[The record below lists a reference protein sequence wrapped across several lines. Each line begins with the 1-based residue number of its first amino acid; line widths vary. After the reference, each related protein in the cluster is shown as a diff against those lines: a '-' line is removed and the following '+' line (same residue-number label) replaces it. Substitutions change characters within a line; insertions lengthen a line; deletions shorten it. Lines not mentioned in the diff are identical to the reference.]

1 MCSNKALSRVF
12 TVILLAVIVPSL
24 TTIFTLTPKT
34 STISLKIPEI
44 HTGAVEIIAENIG
57 PLAPGIVRPGECVN
71 LTLRFDI
78 YSVRGAYAW
87 MISEERDMLKL
98 HNYTLNTRKYN
109 SRLLELCTPSSIVS
123 GVYDLVLVA
132 EQEYTLPRSLWVFS
146 SISRKIRIAVFSD
159 LHIETGSP
167 TPREGDI
174 NRFSATLIAHW
185 VNPDFIIW
193 GGDITDT
200 GSEYEAQITQ
210 VYRYTYLYKYPV
222 LSVAGNHDWPTGSY
236 TKYLGPLRWSR
247 IIGDKLLVIGIYTVP
262 YAGVEGVAPP
272 EDVAF
277 LEQALFNYSHIP
289 YKIIVFHYPMF
300 YYQGELTTRYDDEV
314 ILKPYAQGVVTPVS
328 SYWSPN
334 MTAFRHV
341 LKLVEDYNVT
351 VVIAGHIHRD
361 QFVKYTSTRT
371 NITTYFMTFT
381 STAHGV
387 ALYNGV
393 GLFELDL
400 ESGELSFPLQPPGFT
415 GFTNRTTPIASN
427 SLPVGVNVGGGLT
440 YIPIRVFYS
449 ATGYKVIFENKYSW
463 YSNLSTRLLWVFPW
477 TSNQNTQIVLTT
489 NSTGNAS
496 ISLLDKKLTIDKLFT
511 LLDLKLPYTTRAE
524 LSIYTIEDTTPP
536 VIELFRSIPNI
547 PVLNKTLTLYF
558 NTRDNEWGVNVESLR
573 VFFNGTS
580 IAVQVLKPTSYIG
593 HHNNVSLRIDLL
605 VRGLNT
611 SITTLKIEIADLYGR
626 IAQKLYRVVFYP
638 PGATPTEPPI
648 KEIEVEEKPTQTPTE
663 TTPTTTPT
671 ETTPTP
677 TPSPTPTLTETIPT
691 QTETTPTTT
700 LVTPTPTPPPGTT
713 TPTSTTQI
721 TTPSPTP
728 PGVQGVHVLVIIAIL
743 LVVLIIAYTLRT
755 RK

>member
-1 MCSNKALSRVF
+1 VCSNKTLKRFF
-12 TVILLAVIVPSL
+12 TVILLAVIISSA
-24 TTIFTLTPKT
+24 TTIFTLTPIA
-34 STISLKIPEI
+34 STISSKIPEI

-57 PLAPGIVRPGECVN
+57 PLAPGVVKPGECLN
-71 LTLRFDI
+71 LTLRVDI
-78 YSVRGAYAW
+78 YNVRGAYAW

-98 HNYTLNTRKYN
+98 YNYTLSTRKYN

-123 GVYDLVLVA
+123 GVYDLVVVA
-132 EQEYTLPRSLWVFS
+132 EQEYTLPRSLWILT
-146 SISRKIRIAVFSD
+146 SIPKKLRIAVFSD

-185 VNPDFIIW
+185 INPDFIIW

-222 LSVAGNHDWPTGSY
+222 LSVAGNHDWPGSSY
-236 TKYLGPLRWSR
+236 TKYLGPLRWTR
-247 IIGDKLLVIGIYTVP
+247 VINDKLLVIGIYTVP

-277 LEQALFNYSHIP
+277 LEQALLNYSHIP

-314 ILKPYAQGVVTPVS
+314 TLKPYAQGVVTPVS

-371 NITTYFMTFT
+371 NTTTYFMTFT

-400 ESGELSFPLQPPGFT
+400 ESGKLSFPLQPPGFT

-427 SLPVGVNVGGGLT
+427 SLPIGVNVGGGLT
-440 YIPIRVFYS
+440 YTPIRVFYS
-449 ATGYKVIFENKYSW
+449 ATGYKIIFENKYSW
-463 YSNLSTRLLWVFPW
+463 YSDLSARLLWVFPW
-477 TSNQNTQIVLTT
+477 ISSQSTQVILTTSN
-489 NSTGNAS
+489 TGNAS
-496 ISLLDKKLTIDKLFT
+496 ISVLDKKLIIDKLFT
-511 LLDLKLPYTTRAE
+511 LLELKLPYTNRIE
-524 LSIYTIEDTTPP
+524 LSLYTIEDTTPP
-536 VIELFRSIPNI
+536 IIELFRSIPDI

-558 NTRDNEWGVNVESLR
+558 NARDSEWGVNVESLR
-573 VFFNGTS
+573 VLFNGTS
-580 IAVQVLKPTSYIG
+580 IAVQVLKPTSYIN

-605 VRGLNT
+605 ARGSNT
-611 SITTLKIEIADLYGR
+611 TITTLEIEIEDLNGKVS
-626 IAQKLYRVVFYP
+626 QKLYRIIFYP
-638 PGATPTEPPI
+638 PGATPTEPPL
-648 KEIEVEEKPTQTPTE
+648 KEIEIEEKPTQTSTPSPTPTPTLTTTPTQTPTE
-663 TTPTTTPT
+663 TTPTPTTTPA
-671 ETTPTP
+671 
-677 TPSPTPTLTETIPT
+677 TPTLTPPPSTTMPT
-691 QTETTPTTT
+691 QI
-700 LVTPTPTPPPGTT
+700 
-713 TPTSTTQI
+713 TQI
-721 TTPSPTP
+721 TTPTSSLTP
-728 PGVQGVHVLVIIAIL
+728 PGVQGLYILVVIVIL
-743 LVVLIIAYTLRT
+743 LVVLIAVYALRV
-755 RK
+755 KK